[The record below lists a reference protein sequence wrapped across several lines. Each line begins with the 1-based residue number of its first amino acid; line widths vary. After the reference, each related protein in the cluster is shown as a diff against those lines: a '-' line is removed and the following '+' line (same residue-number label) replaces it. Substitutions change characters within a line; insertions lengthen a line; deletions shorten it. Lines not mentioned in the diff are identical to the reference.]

1 MDEMMNLVNGIGMN
15 AAEVTRTLSEIGGGN
30 MLDGIS
36 NIYNN
41 ALEYGQEIG
50 YTTRLFEEA
59 LETPE
64 NNIYKKV
71 VIGGACF
78 LVGAG
83 ITAGGVWLAKKLRT
97 KKEEAHTQSEKIIN
111 DTCPDKLETDFEQTL
126 NQ

>member
-1 MDEMMNLVNGIGMN
+1 MDEMMNLVNSIGMN

-50 YTTRLFEEA
+50 YRTRLFEEA

-64 NNIYKKV
+64 NNVYKKV

-83 ITAGGVWLAKKLRT
+83 ITAGGVWLTKRVRAKK
-97 KKEEAHTQSEKIIN
+97 KELHKQSEEFLD
-111 DTCPDKLETDFEQTL
+111 DTSSNKLETELEQNL
-126 NQ
+126 

>member
-1 MDEMMNLVNGIGMN
+1 MDEMMTLLNGIGTS
-15 AAEVTRTLSEIGGGN
+15 AAEVSNTLSEIGDIF
-30 MLDGIS
+30 DGIS
-36 NIYNN
+36 DIYIN
-41 ALEYGQEIG
+41 ALEFGEAIG
-50 YTTRLFEEA
+50 YKRRLLEEP
-59 LETPE
+59 LKTPE
-64 NNIYKKV
+64 DNTYKKV
-71 VIGGACF
+71 IIGGVCF